1 MTSLMKLTPA
11 GPLSAAEAGN
21 PGSASHASKQHSH
34 KGKTALARVMGV
46 LKATLVM
53 IQNPALC

>member
-11 GPLSAAEAGN
+11 GPLPAAEAVN
-21 PGSASHASKQHSH
+21 PESANHANRQHSH

>member
-1 MTSLMKLTPA
+1 MKLTPA
-11 GPLSAAEAGN
+11 GPLPAAEAVN
-21 PGSASHASKQHSH
+21 PESANHANRQHSH